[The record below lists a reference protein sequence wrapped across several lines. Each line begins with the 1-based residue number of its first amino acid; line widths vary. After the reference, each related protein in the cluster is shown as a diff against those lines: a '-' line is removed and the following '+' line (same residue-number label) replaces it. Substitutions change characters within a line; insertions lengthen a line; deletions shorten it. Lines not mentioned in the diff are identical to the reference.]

1 MSIVPLERLNNH
13 RKFLVKH
20 RIDYEKVAVDTKR
33 TSLDPDDGKARF
45 FERALART
53 KQSEIQSKNPTSE
66 GYIFKIWTFISFLL
80 FCLAVVEGGL
90 LVGKYPNR
98 CLTNN
103 NNTTLF
109 QTIVVARQEDNNNN
123 SQ

>member
-1 MSIVPLERLNNH
+1 MCACELFKGPRVRTIEKKMSIVPLERLNNH

-66 GYIFKIWTFISFLL
+66 GYIFKI
-80 FCLAVVEGGL
+80 
-90 LVGKYPNR
+90 
-98 CLTNN
+98 
-103 NNTTLF
+103 
-109 QTIVVARQEDNNNN
+109 
-123 SQ
+123 